1 MFHFG
6 LIVLPDMVPDQRG
19 IGQPESH
26 SPSLAVLR
34 SRAEAE
40 TRWEWGFS
48 LGDSLLRFP
57 LTWDSLT
64 SGPGDS
70 SAQGSRGPPGQD
82 YCSPTPWLPRPR
94 FWNELS
100 CHPIPRL
107 QGWGWLREHTEL
119 AGITSHCQGRCRT
132 LESPVLSLP
141 VPGHLVQPHP
151 WTSAMDWNVPPP

>member
-1 MFHFG
+1 MFRFG

-64 SGPGDS
+64 SGPGDPL
-70 SAQGSRGPPGQD
+70 GPG
-82 YCSPTPWLPRPR
+82 LPRASRSGLLFPH
-94 FWNELS
+94 S
-100 CHPIPRL
+100 
-107 QGWGWLREHTEL
+107 L
-119 AGITSHCQGRCRT
+119 AAKAKV
-132 LESPVLSLP
+132 LE
-141 VPGHLVQPHP
+141 
-151 WTSAMDWNVPPP
+151 